1 MDLDEPIIKI
11 HDLGLAAAL
20 ISSDIELLGTQ
31 RGVMQRVYF
40 VFANNDKV
48 GRTMNRYWNNT
59 LKVPARM
66 FFDNTKALKSRIYE
80 TE

>member
-1 MDLDEPIIKI
+1 MDTDETVIKI

-20 ISSDIELLGTQ
+20 VTSEVELLGTQ

-40 VFANNDKV
+40 VFANDDKL
-48 GRTMNRYWNNT
+48 GRTMHSYWNNT
-59 LKVPARM
+59 LKVPARL